1 MEIKAAGE
9 SLKSNKSMAN
19 SAVTFSEVKLK
30 SLESRY
36 DVNDHGEV

>member
-19 SAVTFSEVKLK
+19 SNVSFSEVRLK
-30 SLESRY
+30 SLEGRY
-36 DVNDHGEV
+36 DINDSGEV